1 MITLFN
7 KKKILQKIKQQNI
20 EKRKENLEKI
30 REKFLEHKEKKAK
43 IEYENQIINNYNH
56 LYKPFSLKE
65 NYNSI
70 IPLHLYTCWHT
81 KDLQPLM
88 RQNYEYT
95 VESNPKITFH
105 LYDEE
110 ECRQFI
116 KENFDIEVV
125 NAYDSL
131 IPCSYK
137 SDLWRFCILYIKG
150 GIYMDIK
157 YRCVNGFK
165 FIALTE
171 NEHFVRDRY
180 NIFVCTAL
188 IITLPKNE
196 IMLKCIHQI
205 VENVKNNYYGENAL
219 EPTGPALLR
228 KFFTQEEV
236 DNMNFSFKDTN
247 SESISEY
254 YIVQEDRIILKE
266 YKGYRD
272 EQKKTQ
278 KNKYYADLWNE
289 RNIYNS

>member
-1 MITLFN
+1 MITLLN
-7 KKKILQKIKQQNI
+7 KKRNQQKMRNFQKMRQKLKEIK
-20 EKRKENLEKI
+20 EKREKIQKENEI
-30 REKFLEHKEKKAK
+30 IKK
-43 IEYENQIINNYNH
+43 YNQ
-56 LYKPFSLKE
+56 LYKPFPLQSS
-65 NYNSI
+65 YNSI

-81 KDLQPLM
+81 KDLPPLM
-88 RQNYEYT
+88 RKNYDFT

-110 ECRQFI
+110 DCRQFI
-116 KENFDIEVV
+116 QKNFDSDVL
-125 NAYDSL
+125 NAYNSL

-137 SDLWRFCILYIKG
+137 SDLWRFCVLYING

-171 NEHFVRDRY
+171 KEHFVRDRY

-188 IITLPKNE
+188 IVTLPKNE
-196 IMLKCIHQI
+196 IMLKCINQI
-205 VENVKNNYYGENAL
+205 VENVKNKFYGDNAL
-219 EPTGPALLR
+219 EPTGPSLLC
-228 KFFTQEEV
+228 KFFTQQEV
-236 DNMNFSFKDTN
+236 NNMNFSFKDTN
-247 SESISEY
+247 SETISEY

-272 EQKKTQ
+272 EQKQVQ

-289 RNIYNS
+289 KNIYYN